1 MNLQY
6 THSATPAVTRC
17 NKPPPVFPWQS
28 WSQRME
34 SSDGNYKSVP
44 IPPTSCVPD
53 VCVHKQGHRYVNT
66 ERGVIHLCFQ
76 PCSVCCLGFHTVFRR
91 IERAWPFVQSKQ
103 AGGSVTPAD
112 TDILFSFLLGK
123 KKISCLKLHWW
134 CWWFILQAGPL
145 LCPNWSFIYGSV
157 DFKQRPS
164 AFQHSKERCT
174 CHRANHVREREE
186 DRAWGR
192 VKDKSEP
199 KCHKLIWGKR
209 KWKAKREQPTVHPSL
224 VLERWI

>member
-1 MNLQY
+1 
-6 THSATPAVTRC
+6 
-17 NKPPPVFPWQS
+17 
-28 WSQRME
+28 ME

-123 KKISCLKLHWW
+123 KKNQLPKIALVMLMIHITSRATSMPKLKFHLW
-134 CWWFILQAGPL
+134 
-145 LCPNWSFIYGSV
+145 
-157 DFKQRPS
+157 
-164 AFQHSKERCT
+164 
-174 CHRANHVREREE
+174 
-186 DRAWGR
+186 
-192 VKDKSEP
+192 
-199 KCHKLIWGKR
+199 
-209 KWKAKREQPTVHPSL
+209 
-224 VLERWI
+224 